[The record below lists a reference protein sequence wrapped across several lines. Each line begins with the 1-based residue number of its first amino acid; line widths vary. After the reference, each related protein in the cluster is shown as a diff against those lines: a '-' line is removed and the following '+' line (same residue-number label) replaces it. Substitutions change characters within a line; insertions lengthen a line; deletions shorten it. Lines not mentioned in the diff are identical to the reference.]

1 MPSGVFHFGEYRLNC
16 SQFELLRKGRSV
28 RLERKPM
35 ELLILLASKRGEL
48 VSREEITEHLWG
60 REVFVDAERGINTA
74 VRKVRYVL
82 RDDPERPRFIQTVM
96 GKGYRFSGAIEEAA
110 QEVPPPDLREGNYPE
125 TETSKNTADV
135 PAIREQAGL
144 ANRDK
149 ARDAGGRGFS
159 ARLAATGMAL
169 VLAAVILLVGV
180 RESSSHSANRAA
192 LVQVHSLAVLPLK
205 NNSGDPAQDYFA
217 DGMTDELTT
226 MLAKH
231 STLRIVPESS
241 AMQYRGA
248 DKPTRE
254 IAQELRAD
262 GVLVGSVNRSGG
274 KVHMTLR
281 LIQENLQRP
290 SDKPVW
296 SESYVRNVTDA
307 VLLPGEVAMAI
318 AGKTNSVVAGPA
330 PERYVNPEAHDA
342 YLHGRYLWVAGR
354 NNDAGQYFLKAA
366 ALQPDYALAWSG
378 VADYYGLGLVTGVM
392 DPREVRKPFESAAEK
407 GVELNPTLA
416 QTHLSLCAA
425 LFFSRWDMSGA
436 DQECQRAIDLDPKF
450 AEAYH
455 LRAKVLIALNRDQE
469 AIASQKKAMELDPFA
484 RPWAL
489 AYIYMLAR
497 QYDAAITEANQ
508 RMESS
513 PHNAGILLVLSAA
526 YRCNRMYA
534 EGLKAREESLA
545 ARDDKADAESIQ
557 REFQRSGR
565 LGVVRWD
572 LGSLQRAAQMHYV
585 SPMDMALD
593 YAQLGDRE
601 RTLSLLEEAYRQHSP
616 MLLTHLQSDSAYDFL
631 HGSARYRALI
641 EKIGLPLEQ

>member
-1 MPSGVFHFGEYRLNC
+1 MSRGVFQFGEYHLDCNR
-16 SQFELLRKGRSV
+16 FELLRKGRSV

-35 ELLILLASKRGEL
+35 ELLILLASRRGEL

-82 RDDPERPRFIQTVM
+82 RDDPERPRFIQTVT
-96 GKGYRFSGAIEEAA
+96 GKGYRFSGVVEEVA
-110 QEVPPPDLREGNYPE
+110 QEVSSPELQDGNHPE
-125 TETSKNTADV
+125 PESSRNSADNL
-135 PAIREQAGL
+135 AIPEPEGL
-144 ANRDK
+144 AYGDNAQR
-149 ARDAGGRGFS
+149 AAGRGLS
-159 ARLAATGMAL
+159 ARLAAAGMAVVL
-169 VLAAVILLVGV
+169 VAVILLVGV

-192 LVQVHSLAVLPLK
+192 LPQIHSLAVLPLN

-217 DGMTDELTT
+217 DGMTDELTA
-226 MLAKH
+226 MLVKH
-231 STLRIVPESS
+231 STLRIVPRAS
-241 AMQYRGA
+241 AMQYKGA

-254 IAQELRAD
+254 IAQALRVD
-262 GVLVGSVNRSGG
+262 GIVVGSVNRSGG
-274 KVHMTLR
+274 KVHMTLQ
-281 LIQENLQRP
+281 LVNETTKGPN
-290 SDKPVW
+290 DKPVW
-296 SESYVRNVTDA
+296 SESYVRDATDA
-307 VLLPGEVAMAI
+307 VLLPSEAAMAI
-318 AGKTNSVVAGPA
+318 AGKTNSAVAGPA

-354 NNDAGQYFLKAA
+354 NNEAGKYFLKAA

-378 VADYYGLGLVTGVM
+378 LSDYYGEGLVTGVM
-392 DPREVRKPFESAAEK
+392 DPREVREPFEAAAEK
-407 GVELNPTLA
+407 GVELDGTLA

-436 DQECQRAIDLDPKF
+436 DRECQRAIDLDPKF

-455 LRAKVLIALNRDQE
+455 LRAKVLIALNRHQE

-489 AYIYMLAR
+489 AYIYVLAR
-497 QYDAAITEANQ
+497 QYDAAIAEANQ

-513 PHNAGILLVLSAA
+513 PHNAGILLVLSTA
-526 YRCNRMYA
+526 YRCKRMYA
-534 EGLKAREESLA
+534 EAIKAREESLN

-557 REFQRSGR
+557 REFERGDYR
-565 LGVVRWD
+565 AVVRWD
-572 LGSLQRAAQMHYV
+572 LDSLNKDAQTHYV

-601 RTLSLLEEAYRQHSP
+601 QTLSLLEEAYRQHSP
-616 MLLTHLQSDSAYDFL
+616 TLLTDLQSDSAYDFL
-631 HGSARYRALI
+631 HGNARYRALI
-641 EKIGLPLEQ
+641 QKIGLPLEQ